1 MSLLRVSEHDGYR
14 PEYSTLLVLDVPQP
28 RHARNPVG
36 GLLARHAVN
45 TQPSGSLARA
55 GDGWVEGVAS
65 GDHRHAVRV
74 EVHDAPP
81 HHDVV
86 AAWDDVLETPLATS
100 GVVRLALTVAGPVGD
115 PVELGACGLYRML
128 FARRPVAAGDDPEG
142 SPCEYRL
149 RFWRVG
155 ASVEPP
161 RWLRRT
167 GPLVDGRPAGERGS
181 FDGSYRS
188 ALTDIVMLAL
198 WAEES
203 STTMTLGWI
212 ADRLLTTVATVRAL
226 IEHPRAGRLLNI
238 EGDLDDA
245 DAPLTVTVLANHR

>member
-14 PEYSTLLVLDVPQP
+14 PGYSTLLVLDAP
-28 RHARNPVG
+28 RPGRARYPVG
-36 GLLARHAVN
+36 VFLAPQAVN

-81 HHDVV
+81 HDDVV
-86 AAWDDVLETPLATS
+86 AAWDDVLETPFATS
-100 GVVRLALTVAGPVGD
+100 GVVRLAQTVAGPVGD
-115 PVELGACGLYRML
+115 PVELGAPGLYRLL
-128 FARRPVAAGDDPEG
+128 FARRPVAAGGDPAG

-149 RFWRVG
+149 RFWPVD
-155 ASVEPP
+155 APVEPP

-167 GPLVDGRPAGERGS
+167 GPLVDGRPAYERGS
-181 FDGSYRS
+181 FDGTYRS

-198 WAEES
+198 WAAES
-203 STTMTLGWI
+203 S
-212 ADRLLTTVATVRAL
+212 
-226 IEHPRAGRLLNI
+226 P
-238 EGDLDDA
+238 
-245 DAPLTVTVLANHR
+245 